1 MNLTINK
8 GEKIGIIGETGSGK
22 STLLD
27 LIMGL
32 FKPTNGRI
40 LIDGVDINN
49 KQNNNFLI
57 SWRNS
62 IASVSQTIFLR
73 DTTIGQNIAF
83 GCNKY
88 ENININKLIKVAK
101 AACIYDFVQD
111 SVNSFRT
118 FVGERGIKLSGGQL
132 QRVGIARALYKDS
145 EIIILDESTSSLDQ
159 KTEERVIKSIY
170 EYNKNITLIMVAHRI
185 STLRKCS
192 KIIEINN
199 GKIKKSAHP
208 MIFLKKIS
216 YL

>member
-1 MNLTINK
+1 
-8 GEKIGIIGETGSGK
+8 
-22 STLLD
+22 
-27 LIMGL
+27 MGL

-101 AACIYDFVQD
+101 AACIYDFVKD
-111 SVNSFRT
+111 SVDSFRT
-118 FVGERGIKLSGGQL
+118 LVGERGIKLSGGQL
-132 QRVGIARALYKDS
+132 QRIGIARALYKDS

-208 MIFLKKIS
+208 MISLKRLVIFS
-216 YL
+216 